1 MGVFRRNIRRKP
13 FRAKGRKP
21 GRKQTAFRKRS
32 RPTIQRVARQLQSLS
47 RTIETKSGVQ
57 TFPDGI
63 EIAHNT
69 FVTFSSALLS
79 TFNGTEDKED
89 GSGRRIGDKITIKA
103 LQIKGMVEL
112 NERYSDVGVK
122 VIVVKSAKGDT
133 PTPAN
138 LWQGASGNKL
148 LDTFNTE
155 RYTILKS
162 KFIKMKAPNMSIIA
176 AGVQTVGSGFTA
188 NNTQTQQQSRAT
200 KMFSGSIP
208 GSKFG
213 KGGVIQ
219 YENGSPQTKFFDYH
233 LLFFAY
239 SNFSTSAT
247 LGFNVARVN
256 DAFAKMHYKDA

>member
-1 MGVFRRNIRRKP
+1 MKKVRRIEN
-13 FRAKGRKP
+13 
-21 GRKQTAFRKRS
+21 T
-32 RPTIQRVARQLQSLS
+32 V
-47 RTIETKSGVQ
+47 ETKSGVQ
-57 TFPDGI
+57 TFSDGI

-69 FVTFSSALLS
+69 FVTFSSALLT
-79 TFNGTEDKED
+79 TFNGTEDEENA
-89 GSGRRIGDKITIKA
+89 SGKRIGDKITLRS

-122 VIVVKSAKGDT
+122 VIVVKSAKGDA
-133 PTPAN
+133 PTAAN

-155 RYTILKS
+155 RFTILKS

-188 NNTQTQQQSRAT
+188 NNTTTHQQSRAT
-200 KMFSGSIP
+200 RMFNVSIP
-208 GSKFG
+208 GRKFG
-213 KGGVIQ
+213 KGGVVQ
-219 YENGSPQTKFFDYH
+219 YENVSPQTKFFDYH

-239 SNFSTSAT
+239 SNYSTTDA